1 MDMVLCSPPLEVPK
15 PWKAKQ
21 KEALKLYIY
30 IYIYIY
36 IHTYLS
42 RSLLGF
48 RVKALRLTEL
58 SPKGLGL
65 LLGSQGLTVL
75 GGLRMT

>member
-1 MDMVLCSPPLEVPK
+1 MVLCSPPLEVPNPGRPNRKK
-15 PWKAKQ
+15 P
-21 KEALKLYIY
+21 LSCIY